1 LNNDVFVNVPSNNK
15 VEKEILSR
23 VDELKEVAV
32 KIFKENKK
40 NKGKSD
46 EFMEVFSQ
54 IFENIVRN
62 PNE

>member
-1 LNNDVFVNVPSNNK
+1 MNVPSNNK

>member
-1 LNNDVFVNVPSNNK
+1 MNNDVFVNVPSNNK

>member
-1 LNNDVFVNVPSNNK
+1 VNVPSNNK

>member
-1 LNNDVFVNVPSNNK
+1 MNVPSNNNNNNK
-15 VEKEILSR
+15 LDKEMLSR

-46 EFMEVFSQ
+46 EFMEVFA
-54 IFENIVRN
+54 
-62 PNE
+62 